1 MASEKGPFDVQTV
14 LKQLNTALVCIK
26 IPTVF
31 VFVKCVPLK
40 KGNLILSCRIW
51 VFEIFIL
58 VLDHGIGSDHHLG
71 EHVHSHHL
79 HLVADF

>member
-1 MASEKGPFDVQTV
+1 MASEKGRFDVQTG

-31 VFVKCVPLK
+31 IFAKFVPLK
-40 KGNLILSCRIW
+40 KGYLILSCRIC
-51 VFEIFIL
+51 VIEFFIL
-58 VLDHGIGSDHHLG
+58 VLDRGICSDHHLG